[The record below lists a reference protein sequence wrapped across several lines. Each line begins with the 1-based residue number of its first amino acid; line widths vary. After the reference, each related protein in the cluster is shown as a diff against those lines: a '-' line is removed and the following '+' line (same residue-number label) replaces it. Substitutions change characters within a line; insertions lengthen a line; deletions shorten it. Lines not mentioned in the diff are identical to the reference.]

1 MIERNRKFNA
11 ADELE
16 RARRVMAMADYA
28 LSQGIFE
35 EAVSSAYYAAHHS
48 ARALLFSLGLEV
60 RSHDGLRSLLGEHFV
75 RDGRLPRDTTSKLRD
90 LFVGRIEADYG
101 THVHFTREQ
110 AEGSVGWSR
119 AFLAS
124 AAEILAP
131 LLAPSGPSTGRE
143 KRVRYQAGGGRAVA
157 GGGGEPSP
165 PAPRRGKPP
174 ARRAGGRGR
183 GG

>member
-1 MIERNRKFNA
+1 MIERNRKLNA
-11 ADELE
+11 SDELE
-16 RARRVMAMADYA
+16 RARRVMTMADYA
-28 LSQGIFE
+28 LAQGIFE

-90 LFVGRIEADYG
+90 LFVGRLEADYG

-110 AEGSVGWSR
+110 AETSVAWSR

-124 AAEILAP
+124 ATSILAP
-131 LLAPSGPSTGRE
+131 LQPSGPS
-143 KRVRYQAGGGRAVA
+143 VRKTVPYRRT
-157 GGGGEPSP
+157 
-165 PAPRRGKPP
+165 PRRL
-174 ARRAGGRGR
+174 RGR
-183 GG
+183 GACPGERASRRACRDRIQPLTGDPR